1 MVYDHRQ
8 LDRFAKELCVLPGQ
22 NDPAQ
27 QLIDAAARDVAVVI
41 DEIDPDQYLA
51 LDPEV
56 KQVVAARHLIAQL
69 GKRGHSEQ
77 VASWAVYKLIE
88 TGRLEAEIAE
98 IQLPRT
104 EGRHLASN
112 DVVIGESIDGDVLN
126 SHLMI
131 DEVVTPYL
139 IPSSSAP
146 GRAVEARLP
155 DGQPSSNA
163 CDVFQYLVVWPTD
176 ELWEWYRS
184 SSTTAP
190 SLTCEAAEK
199 DGPVES
205 LFDSH
210 DEGHFRWKGKES
222 RFSGIS
228 WRLLHCLGDRKRVS
242 YADIGEQ
249 VWGRV
254 KPNATIRSAVTRLNA
269 AMSNNGIPLA
279 WHCRNKHVLPC
290 E

>member
-1 MVYDHRQ
+1 MAHGNRQ
-8 LDRFAKELCVLPGQ
+8 LDRFAKELGVFPGQ

-27 QLIDAAARDVAVVI
+27 WLIDAAARDVAVVI
-41 DEIDPDQYLA
+41 NEIDPDQYLPT
-51 LDPEV
+51 DPEATRV
-56 KQVVAARHLIAQL
+56 VVAPYLISQL
-69 GKRGHSEQ
+69 RKRGHREQ

-88 TGRLEAEIAE
+88 IGRLGAEIAE
-98 IQLPRT
+98 IQLPRPKRRLSAST
-104 EGRHLASN
+104 EII
-112 DVVIGESIDGDVLN
+112 IGESMGGEEIEN
-126 SHLMI
+126 HLII
-131 DEVVTPYL
+131 DEVVTLYL

-155 DGQPSSNA
+155 GGQPSSNA

-205 LFDSH
+205 LLDSH

-228 WRLLHCLGDRKRVS
+228 WKLLHCLGDRKRVS

-254 KPNATIRSAVTRLNA
+254 KPDATIRSAVKRLNE
-269 AMSNNGIPLA
+269 AMSNNGIRLA